1 MAEIPG
7 DLTRPPALYIPQ
19 HYYAVVTAPART
31 AVVGGRARRLVI
43 GRVLPGGAVT
53 LERVDG
59 VSVVL
64 STDLLRA
71 CATGVAATGYFGAT
85 IDYEYVAFS
94 AVNCDT
100 FLVGI

>member
-7 DLTRPPALYIPQ
+7 DLTRPPALYVPQ
-19 HYYAVVTAPART
+19 HYYVVTTAPART

-59 VSVVL
+59 SSVVF

-71 CATGVAATGYFGAT
+71 HATGVAAEGYFGAT
-85 IDYEYVAFS
+85 IDCEFVAWS
-94 AVNCDT
+94 AMNCDT
-100 FLVGI
+100 FLVGL